1 MAQKYEYVY
10 AGDELDD
17 DNGGLVYGVRD
28 WDGLNPCGCFYM
40 EWFRSIG
47 MLEANTRN
55 HRLNVTNRREF
66 LDRFKVK
73 G

>member
-17 DNGGLVYGVRD
+17 DNNGLVYGVRD
-28 WDGLNPCGCFYM
+28 YDQDNPCGVSYC
-40 EWFRSIG
+40 EWFPSLG
-47 MLEANTRN
+47 QLEANTRK
-55 HRLNVTNRREF
+55 HDLNVTNRKEF
-66 LDRFKVK
+66 LNRFKVK